1 MGLQK
6 IVHHVKEIELMP
18 PAAIALQA
26 LLKQEKPI
34 AKNAIGNAFPAKIQP
49 IIVMLVLEIEFLLH
63 AVALL
68 EHSNLRIKVLAV
80 QSVLGNVKAV

>member
-1 MGLQK
+1 
-6 IVHHVKEIELMP
+6 
-18 PAAIALQA
+18 
-26 LLKQEKPI
+26 
-34 AKNAIGNAFPAKIQP
+34 
-49 IIVMLVLEIEFLLH
+49 MLVLEIEFLLH